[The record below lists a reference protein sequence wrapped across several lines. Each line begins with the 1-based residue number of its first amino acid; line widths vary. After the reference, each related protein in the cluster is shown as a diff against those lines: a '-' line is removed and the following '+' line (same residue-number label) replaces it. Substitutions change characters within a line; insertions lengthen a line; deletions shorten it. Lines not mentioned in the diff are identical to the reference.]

1 MPAKHALIIGVNKYP
16 KLVDKYQLRG
26 CVNDAK
32 LVKDILVEQFK
43 FDESDISELHDEAAS
58 AKAILAG
65 MEDLID
71 RVDKDDVVVFHFS
84 GHGRPRRSKTLEEGM
99 GKENGIMPSDSG
111 VKEENVDIR
120 DDTINEWL
128 GRLSEKTRF
137 ITLIFDCC
145 FSGTITR
152 EAFGA
157 TARAIEED
165 VNDADAEAAPAAPV
179 KKGPSGFLA
188 LSDRYVVL
196 SGCRDNEKAKE
207 FSLEEGSRYSRN
219 GALTYYLTRALLAA
233 KPGTTYRDVFELAHL
248 GVNARFPT
256 QHPQIEGMQDREIF
270 GVRDIE
276 PMRYIPIA
284 AVDGNFVTLNGGAA
298 HGLHSDTRWVV
309 YPHGT
314 KQAQASESLGLIEV
328 RDVGPLT
335 SDAVIIESTGEIT
348 AGARCVEKIPFAGQ
362 FPLQIDLD
370 ELPAEFRAVLEPR
383 IQQSGLLAV
392 APNTDAADARAYVL
406 EPRESASAEDP
417 MPDIDTVE
425 TPSWA
430 LVNLESELSL
440 PLLPVSQEDAVSVL
454 IHNLETGARYRNAL
468 KLDNPNSELDVQFN
482 IFRVSRSGDL
492 EPANNGDFEFED
504 GDRLAFEISNNESVP
519 VYLSLLNFGLN
530 GQIKLLYPRKRAS
543 ELIAAGVTIRKAAG
557 RKKLRVNLKGFDGER
572 GTQYY
577 KAFVATEPVDLTWL
591 RQRATKLTAATPS
604 GLARQFTQS
613 YNGDGTRGDWDDD
626 DSDDDDRPDWIAI
639 TRSVVVRR
647 KQD

>member
-1 MPAKHALIIGVNKYP
+1 MRAKHALLVGVNKYP
-16 KLVDKYQLRG
+16 KLIDKFQLRG

-32 LVKDILVEQFK
+32 LIKDILVEQFK
-43 FDESDISELHDEAAS
+43 FDESDICELHDEAAS
-58 AKAILAG
+58 AKAMLAA
-65 MEDLID
+65 MEGLVD
-71 RVDKDDVVVFHFS
+71 RVAKDDVVVFHFS
-84 GHGRPRRSKTLEEGM
+84 GHGRPRWSKTLEEGTGM
-99 GKENGIMPSDSG
+99 ENGIMPSDSG

-128 GRLSEKTRF
+128 GRLSERTRF

-152 EAFGA
+152 ESFGA
-157 TARAIEED
+157 TARAVEAD
-165 VNDADAEAAPAAPV
+165 VPDVEVAPAAPV

-233 KPGTTYRDVFELAHL
+233 KPGSTYRDVFERVHL
-248 GVNARFPT
+248 GVNTRFPT
-256 QHPQIEGMQDREIF
+256 QHPQIEGTQDREIF
-270 GVRDIE
+270 GVKDIE

-284 AVDGNFVTLNGGAA
+284 AVDGNFVTLSGGAA
-298 HGLHSDTRWVV
+298 HGLHSDTRWAV

-314 KQAQASESLGLIEV
+314 KRAKDSESLGVIEI

-335 SDAVIIESTGEIT
+335 SEAVVVESTGEIT
-348 AGARCVEKIPFAGQ
+348 AGTRCVEKIPFAGH
-362 FPLQIDLD
+362 FPLQIDVD
-370 ELPAEFRAVLEPR
+370 ELSAEFRAVLEPR

-440 PLLPVSQEDAVSVL
+440 PLLPVSREDAVDVL
-454 IHNLETGARYRNAL
+454 IHNLETSTRYRNAL

-482 IFRVSRSGDL
+482 LFRVSPSGDL
-492 EPANNGDFEFED
+492 ESANNGDFEFED
-504 GDRLAFEISNNESVP
+504 GERLAFEVINNESVP

-557 RKKLRVNLKGFDGER
+557 RKKLRVNLEGFDGER

-591 RQRATKLTAATPS
+591 RQGRTKLTAATPS
-604 GLARQFTQS
+604 GLTRQFAQS
-613 YNGDGTRGDWDDD
+613 YNGDGTRGDWEDDD
-626 DSDDDDRPDWIAI
+626 DSGDDGRPDWIAI
-639 TRSVVVRR
+639 TRSIVVRR
-647 KQD
+647 KVD